1 MTITPMTIPMRF
13 HQFRPEQTARRTC
26 KALLSQEQP
35 ILHNQGKI
43 HLLGKSKVLNN
54 FVNCHKEAFKNLL
67 VLNERTKYFSLSQ
80 GRPRSKR
87 VNFNEWIKLKKT
99 IALLVL
105 FSLVLAALISISV
118 LYFLAECS
126 EWLEPLNL

>member
-1 MTITPMTIPMRF
+1 MDDNYSYDYPYEVPPVPPRANRQKNMQKPAVPRAARAPQPRKNPTPQQIKGTKHF
-13 HQFRPEQTARRTC
+13 LQ
-26 KALLSQEQP
+26 LS
-35 ILHNQGKI
+35 L
-43 HLLGKSKVLNN
+43 
-54 FVNCHKEAFKNLL
+54 KNLL

-80 GRPRSKR
+80 GRPRSKG

-118 LYFLAECS
+118 LYFLADCGELKLS
-126 EWLEPLNL
+126 FIY